1 MSRLRSFQGL
11 RATCARAGTPK
22 IASQHPQI
30 CPFRLK
36 QINISTPT
44 VASSFRTI
52 PIRRKNRSCFRSRSK
67 YVGYLLNRNIRY
79 QMTIPFTAVTIPS
92 LLSMP
97 EAWLHGLIGGS
108 MIGMSSSLF
117 LLFNGRIAGISG
129 IFSRVFDHLWTFG
142 KNKNVLASSS
152 QFAFICGL
160 FCGGWFINNNM
171 QYFAKFDIE
180 PFQSIPFNKNIMLL
194 AGILV
199 GFGTRMGSGC
209 TSGHG
214 ICGLARQSM
223 RSLVAVST
231 FMASAVLTATM
242 SDIYLPDLYK
252 QLEMRKSKLE
262 LDKLLNNYSRHLSQ
276 YLVPILS
283 LMLLAMAGKSL
294 NQKESLLCMLTA
306 LISGL

>member
-1 MSRLRSFQGL
+1 MYRSVQSFRIVCGRTIRHKL
-11 RATCARAGTPK
+11 TC
-22 IASQHPQI
+22 QHPPL
-30 CPFRLK
+30 CHLRFK
-36 QINISTPT
+36 QINIGAHTNRT
-44 VASSFRTI
+44 RFRTI
-52 PIRRKNRSCFRSRSK
+52 LKHSNRTCFQSRSK
-67 YVGYLLNRNIRY
+67 YVGYRLNRNIRY
-79 QMTIPFTAVTIPS
+79 QMTVPLAAS

-97 EAWLHGLIGGS
+97 SAWLHGLIGGS

-214 ICGLARQSM
+214 ICGLARQSV
-223 RSLVAVST
+223 RSVVAVST
-231 FMASAVLTATM
+231 FVTTAILTATM
-242 SDIYLPDLYK
+242 TNVYFPDLYK
-252 QLEMRKSKLE
+252 VLEMKKSELE
-262 LDKLLNNYSRHLSQ
+262 LSKWEGLLNNYSRYSSQ

-294 NQKESLLCMLTA
+294 NQKESLLCMLNA
-306 LISGL
+306 LSVGL